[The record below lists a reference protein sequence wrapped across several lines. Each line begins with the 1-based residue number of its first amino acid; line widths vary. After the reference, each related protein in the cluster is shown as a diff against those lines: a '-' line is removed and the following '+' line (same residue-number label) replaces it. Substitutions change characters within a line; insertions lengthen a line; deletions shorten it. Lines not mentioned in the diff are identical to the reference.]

1 MQSMKPNKLN
11 HIRFSF
17 AQIKSFRLAL
27 TDEQMCRL
35 FFAVADYAMYGVR
48 FRVPVDDD
56 IAYPYKEYCARID
69 NAIMALEARA

>member
-27 TDEQMCRL
+27 TDEQMGRL

-48 FRVPVDDD
+48 VQVDDD

-69 NAIMALEARA
+69 NAIMVLEARA

>member
-17 AQIKSFRLAL
+17 AQIKSFRLSL
-27 TDEQMCRL
+27 TDEQMGRL

-48 FRVPVDDD
+48 VPVDGD

-69 NAIMALEARA
+69 NAIMALEART